1 MNYGKI
7 NIVAGSVGILLASI
21 GGMMLGLTYNDL
33 FKDGSYMID
42 LSRAFLKAAHTH
54 GQPLAMYNLIFALLI
69 NQVVLSDRSKKIA
82 TYAAALSMVMPVGMM
97 LRGLT
102 GGAWTFSP
110 VAMIGVLGFVVSA
123 GFLLAG
129 GIGLNK
135 NRAYQGDE

>member
-69 NQVVLSDRSKKIA
+69 NQSHKQRREVSKA
-82 TYAAALSMVMPVGMM
+82 THLCIERLKY
-97 LRGLT
+97 
-102 GGAWTFSP
+102 
-110 VAMIGVLGFVVSA
+110 
-123 GFLLAG
+123 
-129 GIGLNK
+129 
-135 NRAYQGDE
+135 